1 MVMAQHL
8 AFKFGGLPKIWV
20 ASFHNGVN
28 DMLKTQKQIFIAFFR
43 SGILGFGGGPSAI
56 PLVHKEVVG
65 TFGFMTDEEFTDILA
80 IGNTLPGPIA
90 TKMAGYI
97 GYRVGGVLGLFN
109 ALIATVLPTAVAI
122 ILFLTVLREYKDL
135 PFIKGMTNGVVPIV
149 GVMMAVLT
157 WEFLKK
163 GKASLGW
170 QKGLLILAVAL
181 VAIWLLQIHPGI
193 IIAVLLVIAFVLPVE
208 KGDKE

>member
-1 MVMAQHL
+1 M
-8 AFKFGGLPKIWV
+8 
-20 ASFHNGVN
+20 ASFYSGVN
-28 DMLKTQKQIFIAFFR
+28 EMLKTQKQIFIAFFR
-43 SGILGFGGGPSAI
+43 SGILGFGGGPSTI
-56 PLVHKEVVG
+56 PLVHKEVVA
-65 TFGFMTDEEFTDILA
+65 TFGFMTDEEFTDVLA

-109 ALIATVLPTAVAI
+109 ALIATVLPSAI
-122 ILFLTVLREYKDL
+122 ALILFLTVLREYKDL
-135 PFIKGMTNGVVPIV
+135 PFIQGMTNGVVPIV

-170 QKGLLILAVAL
+170 QKGALILVLSIVAMWVL
-181 VAIWLLQIHPGI
+181 RIHPGI
-193 IIAVLLVIAFVLPVE
+193 IIALLLIIALVLPVKKEDE
-208 KGDKE
+208 K

>member
-1 MVMAQHL
+1 
-8 AFKFGGLPKIWV
+8 
-20 ASFHNGVN
+20 
-28 DMLKTQKQIFIAFFR
+28 MLKIQKEIFIAFFR

-65 TFGFMTDEEFTDILA
+65 TFGFMTDEEFTDVLA

-97 GYRVGGVLGLFN
+97 GYRVGGILGLFN
-109 ALIATVLPTAVAI
+109 ALIATVLPTAVAL

-135 PFIKGMTNGVVPIV
+135 AFIQGMTNGVVPIV

-170 QKGLLILAVAL
+170 KKGAIILVLSMIAMWVL
-181 VAIWLLQIHPGI
+181 RVHPGI
-193 IIAVLLVIAFVLPVE
+193 VIAALLIIAFVLPVKKEDE
-208 KGDKE
+208 K